1 MSDSARAGSTAA
13 SAGGVALAI
22 LCAQQFIM
30 AYDTVGMNVALS
42 TIVKDLNTTLT
53 GMQAA
58 IALYAVVMAAF
69 MITGAKLADRWGRRR
84 TFMIGAFVYGIGSG
98 ITALS
103 PSLAALTFG
112 WSLIEG
118 LGSAFAQPAL
128 LTLATLNFTGAA
140 RTRAFAAIGAMAGI
154 ASAIAPIV
162 TGFFATYLTWRI
174 PFALEVLVAL
184 GVVWLSRK
192 HLTESRLEGPRQ
204 SFDLVGVAL
213 SALGFATTVFGF
225 ILASTYGFW
234 TARQD
239 MVIGGT
245 TLFEKG
251 GISPVP
257 VIVGIGLL
265 VLVLFAAWERWG
277 RIRRGR
283 EPLVRLSILR
293 LLPIRVGTILT
304 AAVFLALAGLLFCVP
319 VFLQISLEYSAIQ
332 TGITMLPLSFALLA
346 AAVVGSRISARG
358 VAQDRLIRIGFL
370 TLGVG
375 CIVLAGSLVITA
387 TKLSLAPALI
397 LVGLGLGLVL
407 AIVQDF
413 VQSAAPP
420 EQTSD
425 VSGFSRS
432 VGYLGSA
439 LGTAVAGAVLIG
451 VLIAVGTT
459 QIQQSEILST
469 DQKNRLEAALENS
482 TQTMSDTQVRDALQR
497 VSPRVEQVVVGIYA
511 EARNIGMQAAAAVL
525 GVVSLLAFL
534 LAFRLKTPTTPE
546 DESEVSNG
554 SAPEV

>member
-1 MSDSARAGSTAA
+1 MSNATRAGSTAA
-13 SAGGVALAI
+13 SAGGLALAA
-22 LCAQQFIM
+22 LCAQQFNM
-30 AYDTVGMNVALS
+30 SYDTVGMNVALS
-42 TIVKDLNTTLT
+42 EIVKDLDTTLT

-58 IALYAVVMAAF
+58 IAMYAVVMAAF

-84 TFMIGAFVYGIGSG
+84 TFMIGTLVYGIGSG

-103 PSLAALTFG
+103 PNLAWLVFG

-140 RTRAFAAIGAMAGI
+140 RTRAFAAIGAVGGLA
-154 ASAIAPIV
+154 AAVAPIV
-162 TGFFATYLTWRI
+162 TGFFASYVTWRI
-174 PFALEVLVAL
+174 PFAMEVLLAL
-184 GVVWLSRK
+184 VVLWLSRK
-192 HLTESRLEGPRQ
+192 HLAESRLEGPRQ

-225 ILASTYGFW
+225 ILASTFGFW

-239 MVIGGT
+239 MVIGGA

-346 AAVVGSRISARG
+346 AAVVGSRLSARG
-358 VAQDRLIRIGFL
+358 VAQPRLVRVGFL

-375 CIVLAGSLVITA
+375 CVVLAGALVVTA
-387 TKLSLAPALI
+387 TKLSLAPGLI

-407 AIVQDF
+407 AIIQDF

-425 VSGFSRS
+425 VAGFSRS

-451 VLIAVGTT
+451 VLIAVGIT
-459 QIQQSEILST
+459 QIQQSPDLST
-469 DQKNRLEAALENS
+469 AEKDQLETALENS
-482 TQTMSDTQVRDALQR
+482 TQTMSDTQVQAALQG
-497 VSPRVEQVVVGIYA
+497 VSPRVEQEVVGIYA
-511 EARNIGMQAAAAVL
+511 EARTIGMQAAAAVL
-525 GVVSLLAFL
+525 GAVSLLAFL
-534 LAFRLKTPTTPE
+534 LAFRLKTPTAE
-546 DESEVSNG
+546 DERR
-554 SAPEV
+554 

>member
-1 MSDSARAGSTAA
+1 MSDAARAGSTAA
-13 SAGGVALAI
+13 SAGGLALAA
-22 LCAQQFIM
+22 LCAQQFNM

-42 TIVKDLNTTLT
+42 EIVEDLDTTLT

-58 IALYAVVMAAF
+58 IAMYAVVMAAF

-84 TFMIGAFVYGIGSG
+84 TFMIGTLVYGIGSG

-103 PSLAALTFG
+103 PSLAWLVFG

-140 RTRAFAAIGAMAGI
+140 RTRAFAAIGAVGGL
-154 ASAIAPIV
+154 ASAVAPIV
-162 TGFFATYLTWRI
+162 TGFFASYLTWRI
-174 PFALEVLVAL
+174 PFAMEVLLAL
-184 GVVWLSRK
+184 VVLWLSRK
-192 HLTESRLEGPRQ
+192 HLAESRLEGPRQ

-239 MVIGGT
+239 MVIGGA
-245 TLFEKG
+245 TLFEEG

-319 VFLQISLEYSAIQ
+319 VFLQINLEYSAIQ

-346 AAVVGSRISARG
+346 AAIVGSRLSARG
-358 VAQDRLIRIGFL
+358 VAQDRLVRVGFL

-375 CIVLAGSLVITA
+375 CVVLAGSLLVTA
-387 TKLSLAPALI
+387 TKLSLAPGLI

-407 AIVQDF
+407 AIIQDF

-425 VSGFSRS
+425 VAGFSRS

-451 VLIAVGTT
+451 VLIAVGIT
-459 QIQQSEILST
+459 QIQQSPDLST
-469 DQKNRLEAALENS
+469 AQKDQLEAALESS
-482 TQTMSDTQVRDALQR
+482 TQAMSDTEVEAALQG
-497 VSPRVEQVVVGIYA
+497 VSPRVEQEVVGIYA
-511 EARNIGMQAAAAVL
+511 EARNIGMQAAAAAL

-534 LAFRLKTPTTPE
+534 LAFRLKTPTPE

-554 SAPEV
+554 FAPEV

>member
-1 MSDSARAGSTAA
+1 MSDAARAGSTAA
-13 SAGGVALAI
+13 SAGGLALAA
-22 LCAQQFIM
+22 LCAQQFNM

-42 TIVKDLNTTLT
+42 EIVEDLDTTLT

-58 IALYAVVMAAF
+58 IAMYAVVMAAF

-84 TFMIGAFVYGIGSG
+84 TFMIGTLVYGIGSG

-103 PSLAALTFG
+103 PSLAWLVFG

-140 RTRAFAAIGAMAGI
+140 RTRAFAAIGAVGGL
-154 ASAIAPIV
+154 ASAVAPIV
-162 TGFFATYLTWRI
+162 TGFFASYLTWRI
-174 PFALEVLVAL
+174 PFAMEVLLAL
-184 GVVWLSRK
+184 VVLWLSRK
-192 HLTESRLEGPRQ
+192 HLAESRLEGPRQ

-225 ILASTYGFW
+225 ILASTFGFW

-245 TLFEKG
+245 TLFEEG

-319 VFLQISLEYSAIQ
+319 VFLQINLEYSAIQ

-346 AAVVGSRISARG
+346 AAIVGSRLSARG
-358 VAQDRLIRIGFL
+358 VAQDRLVRVGFL

-375 CIVLAGSLVITA
+375 CVVLAGSLLVTA
-387 TKLSLAPALI
+387 TKLSLAPGLI

-407 AIVQDF
+407 AIIQDF

-425 VSGFSRS
+425 VAGFSRS

-451 VLIAVGTT
+451 VLIAVGIT
-459 QIQQSEILST
+459 QIQQSPDLST
-469 DQKNRLEAALENS
+469 AQKDQLEAALESS
-482 TQTMSDTQVRDALQR
+482 TQAMSDTEVEAALQG
-497 VSPRVEQVVVGIYA
+497 VSPRVEQEVVGIYA
-511 EARNIGMQAAAAVL
+511 EARNIGMQAAAAAL

-534 LAFRLKTPTTPE
+534 LAFRLKTPTPE

-554 SAPEV
+554 FAPEV

>member
-1 MSDSARAGSTAA
+1 MADDARVESTAA
-13 SAGGVALAI
+13 SAGGLALAA
-22 LCAQQFIM
+22 LCAQQFNM
-30 AYDTVGMNVALS
+30 SYDTVGMNVALS
-42 TIVKDLNTTLT
+42 TIVEDLDTTLT
-53 GMQAA
+53 GMQGA
-58 IALYAVVMAAF
+58 IAMYAVVMAAF

-84 TFMIGAFVYGIGSG
+84 TFMIGTLVYAIGSG

-103 PSLAALTFG
+103 PSLAWLTFG

-140 RTRAFAAIGAMAGI
+140 RTRTFAAIGAMGGFA
-154 ASAIAPIV
+154 AAIAPIV
-162 TGFFATYLTWRI
+162 TGFFASYVTWRI
-174 PFALEVLVAL
+174 PFAFEVLIAL
-184 GVVWLSRK
+184 VVLLLSRK
-192 HLTESRLEGPRQ
+192 HLAESRVEGTRE

-239 MVIGGT
+239 MVIGGA

-283 EPLVRLSILR
+283 DPLVRLSILR
-293 LLPIRVGTILT
+293 LLPIRVGVILT
-304 AAVFLALAGLLFCVP
+304 AAVFLVLAGLLFCIP
-319 VFLQISLEYSAIQ
+319 VFLQISLENSAIQ
-332 TGITMLPLSFALLA
+332 TGITMLPLSFSLLVA
-346 AAVVGSRISARG
+346 AIVASRLSARG
-358 VAQDRLIRIGFL
+358 VAQDRLVRGGFL

-375 CIVLAGSLVITA
+375 CVVLAGSLVVTA
-387 TKLSLAPALI
+387 TKLSLAPGLI
-397 LVGLGLGLVL
+397 LVGLGLGIVL

-413 VQSAAPP
+413 VQSAAPT

-439 LGTAVAGAVLIG
+439 LGTAGAGATLIG

-459 QIQQSEILST
+459 QLQQSPDLSAA
-469 DQKNRLEAALENS
+469 QKVRFEAALENS
-482 TQTMSDTQVRDALQR
+482 TQTMSDAQVKSEFQG
-497 VSPRVEQVVVGIYA
+497 VSPRVEQEVVGIYA
-511 EARNIGMQAAAAVL
+511 EARNIGMQTAAAGL
-525 GVVSLLAFL
+525 GVVSLLGFL
-534 LAFRLKTPTTPE
+534 LAFRLKTPTPE
-546 DESEVSNG
+546 DESEVSNEV
-554 SAPEV
+554 APEV

>member
-1 MSDSARAGSTAA
+1 MADTTRAGATTAA
-13 SAGGVALAI
+13 SAGGLALAV
-22 LCAQQFIM
+22 LCAQQFNM

-42 TIVKDLNTTLT
+42 TIVEDLDTTLT
-53 GMQAA
+53 GMQAT
-58 IALYAVVMAAF
+58 IAMYAVVMAAF

-84 TFMIGAFVYGIGSG
+84 TFMIGTLVYGIGSG

-103 PSLAALTFG
+103 PSLAVLTFG

-140 RTRAFAAIGAMAGI
+140 RTRAFAAIGAMGGFA
-154 ASAIAPIV
+154 AAIAPIV
-162 TGFFATYLTWRI
+162 TGFFASYVTWRI

-184 GVVWLSRK
+184 AVILLSRK
-192 HLTESRLEGPRQ
+192 HLAESRQEGPRQ

-213 SALGFATTVFGF
+213 SALGFATTVLGF

-239 MVIGGT
+239 LVIGGN
-245 TLFEKG
+245 TLFEEG

-257 VIVGIGLL
+257 VIAGIGLF

-293 LLPIRVGTILT
+293 LLPIRVGVILT
-304 AAVFLALAGLLFCVP
+304 SAMFLVLAGILFCVP
-319 VFLQISLEYSAIQ
+319 VFLQISLENSAIQ
-332 TGITMLPLSFALLA
+332 TGITMLPLSLALLA
-346 AAVVGSRISARG
+346 AAVFASRLSARG
-358 VAQDRLIRIGFL
+358 VAQDRLIRGGFF
-370 TLGVG
+370 TLNVG
-375 CIVLAGSLVITA
+375 CVVLAGSLLVTA
-387 TKLSLAPALI
+387 TKLSLAPGLI
-397 LVGLGLGLVL
+397 LVGLGLGGVL

-425 VSGFSRS
+425 VAGFSRS

-439 LGTAVAGAVLIG
+439 LGTGVAGAVLIG

-459 QIQQSEILST
+459 QIQQSSDLST
-469 DQKNRLEAALENS
+469 SQKDRLDAALQGS
-482 TQTMSDTQVRDALQR
+482 TQTLSDTQVEAALQG
-497 VSPRVEQVVVGIYA
+497 VSPQVEQEVVGIYA
-511 EARNIGMQAAAAVL
+511 EARNIGMQAAAAAL
-525 GVVSLLAFL
+525 WVVSVLAFL
-534 LAFRLKTPTTPE
+534 LAFRLKTPTPE
-546 DESEVSNG
+546 DESEASNG
-554 SAPEV
+554 FAPEV